1 MGRYDE
7 TKIGYMD
14 KMFSD
19 LSREEMFDVL
29 MDKHETIID
38 LRKELKKH
46 HQDSL
51 QVMFKDAREIRRLNN
66 KISDYI
72 TIAFVLG
79 LLIGII
85 LTQIN

>member
-29 MDKHETIID
+29 MDKHEALVD
-38 LRKELKKH
+38 CRNKFSESNEKFC
-46 HQDSL
+46 QDML
-51 QVMFKDAREIRRLNN
+51 KDAKEIRRLKN
-66 KISDYI
+66 KLSQNVA
-72 TIAFVLG
+72 IALVLG
-79 LLIGII
+79 VLFTII
-85 LTQIN
+85 LTKIN